1 MIISRVTWQT
11 NLPRDAMKLKID
23 LDILDY
29 FIYTDKV
36 MEMHNLFLEETQ
48 GSFSEVTKLLLL
60 CSHSD
65 PSLDSRTR
73 TTLGT
78 RFGLKFCFL
87 RKSTPWKVAC

>member
-1 MIISRVTWQT
+1 MIISRVTLQT

-23 LDILDY
+23 AEILDY

-60 CSHSD
+60 SSRNEH
-65 PSLDSRTR
+65 SLDSRTR

-87 RKSTPWKVAC
+87 RK

>member
-60 CSHSD
+60 SSRSEH
-65 PSLDSRTR
+65 SLDSRTR
-73 TTLGT
+73 TKTGT
-78 RFGLKFCFL
+78 RFDLKFCFL
-87 RKSTPWKVAC
+87 RK